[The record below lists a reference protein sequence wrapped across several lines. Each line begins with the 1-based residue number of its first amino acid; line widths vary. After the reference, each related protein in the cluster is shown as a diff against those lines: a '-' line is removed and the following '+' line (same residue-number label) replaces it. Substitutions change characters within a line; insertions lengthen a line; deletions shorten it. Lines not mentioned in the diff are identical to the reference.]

1 MFKGRFLSLCVL
13 AQGPLLLLS
22 LRLQDD
28 GGAGAGADRHD
39 LLHRGIEVP
48 LQRVLRRRQSC
59 GELARSLQPVFV
71 PQSRRVNPV

>member
-1 MFKGRFLSLCVL
+1 MSIILHSHRAGVEMSVQRPFSDSL

-28 GGAGAGADRHD
+28 GGAGGGADRHD
-39 LLHRGIEVP
+39 LLHRGAEIP

-59 GELARSLQPVFV
+59 GELARSL
-71 PQSRRVNPV
+71 